1 MLWYLSSALISD
13 SPISFFVLERQGC
26 RSVTQLVRRGR
37 EDYLVGD
44 TLPQDYA
51 QQEAEAKFGAD
62 PRVFSQSVA
71 ALKTDE
77 KGNLTAIVTKSG
89 EELPCELLI
98 GATGFAGC
106 RADVCAAFG
115 VERERTV
122 KTEKGRFQTSVPH
135 IFTAGDMHR
144 GQSLVVH
151 AIAEGRACAVEV
163 DQFLMG
169 YTNLV

>member
-1 MLWYLSSALISD
+1 MEIKEFTCIRCPMGCALRAEVED
-13 SPISFFVLERQGC
+13 GKVVR
-26 RSVTQLVRRGR
+26 VTGNTCKRG
-37 EDYLVGD
+37 E
-44 TLPQDYA
+44 DYA

>member
-1 MLWYLSSALISD
+1 MRSRRPRRSSARTRAC
-13 SPISFFVLERQGC
+13 SPRASRAC
-26 RSVTQLVRRGR
+26 R
-37 EDYLVGD
+37 
-44 TLPQDYA
+44 
-51 QQEAEAKFGAD
+51 
-62 PRVFSQSVA
+62 
-71 ALKTDE
+71 TDE
-77 KGNLTAIVTKSG
+77 AGNLIKIVTKSG
-89 EELPCELLI
+89 DELAP
-98 GATGFAGC
+98 ATCSSARPGFAGC
-106 RADVCAAFG
+106 RADVCEAFG

>member
-1 MLWYLSSALISD
+1 M
-13 SPISFFVLERQGC
+13 
-26 RSVTQLVRRGR
+26 
-37 EDYLVGD
+37 
-44 TLPQDYA
+44 LPQDYA

-71 ALKTDE
+71 SLKTDE
-77 KGNLTAIVTKSG
+77 KGNLTAVVTKSG
-89 EELPCELLI
+89 EELACDLLI

-163 DQFLMG
+163 DRFLMG